1 MDCDNGADSR
11 NTFQRA
17 LRRAQAGLATLDL
30 PSTNGHPSPPEN
42 PLSSSVLDDLST
54 FLARFV
60 AYPSS
65 HALDA
70 HTLWVVHTHI
80 MDKWESTPRLAF
92 LSPEPGSGKTRAL
105 ELTETLV
112 PRPLQSI
119 NTTVAA
125 LFRNISDPDGS
136 PTILFDEIDTIFGPR
151 AKEHEDLRALINA
164 GHRRGAIIHRCVLKG
179 KTIETVKFPA
189 YCAIALAGLGQL
201 PDTIL
206 TRSIVIRMRRR
217 APHEQVEPYRL
228 RTHEPEG
235 HRLRDRLRDWAEQI
249 RPSLVTAPSMPDGV
263 SDRNADVW
271 EPLLAVADAIGG
283 LWPERARVSA
293 VTLVTDT
300 KRDNGSLGI
309 RLLTD
314 IRTVFGE
321 RDSFATVDLIEV
333 LIDLEE
339 SPWGD
344 LKGKPLDGRRLSRL
358 LKPYE
363 VGPKSLRIGTIVCKG
378 YQRSDFL
385 DPWARYLPPL
395 EDPSI
400 SLLVPSPI
408 ASVTTVTNGTE
419 EQRELGIEEEW
430 GT

>member
-1 MDCDNGADSR
+1 MDEAQLDDSR
-11 NTFQRA
+11 NTFRA
-17 LRRAQAGLATLDL
+17 SLRRAQASLATLDL
-30 PSTNGHPSPPEN
+30 PSTNGHPLPSESFH
-42 PLSSSVLDDLST
+42 LSSSILDDLSA
-54 FLARFV
+54 FLTRFV
-60 AYPSS
+60 AYPSL
-65 HALDA
+65 HALNA
-70 HTLWVVHTHI
+70 HTLWVVHTHL

-151 AKEHEDLRALINA
+151 AKEHEDIRALINA

-189 YCAIALAGLGQL
+189 YCAVALAGLGQL

-235 HRLRDRLRDWAEQI
+235 YRLRDRLQDWAEQI
-249 RPSLVTAPSMPDGV
+249 RPSLVTNPTMPDGV

-271 EPLLAVADAIGG
+271 EPLIAVGSALFDRF
-283 LWPERARVSA
+283 EVRASMDRC
-293 VTLVTDT
+293 LP
-300 KRDNGSLGI
+300 NGI
-309 RLLTD
+309 
-314 IRTVFGE
+314 
-321 RDSFATVDLIEV
+321 
-333 LIDLEE
+333 
-339 SPWGD
+339 
-344 LKGKPLDGRRLSRL
+344 
-358 LKPYE
+358 
-363 VGPKSLRIGTIVCKG
+363 
-378 YQRSDFL
+378 
-385 DPWARYLPPL
+385 
-395 EDPSI
+395 
-400 SLLVPSPI
+400 
-408 ASVTTVTNGTE
+408 
-419 EQRELGIEEEW
+419 
-430 GT
+430 

>member
-1 MDCDNGADSR
+1 MN
-11 NTFQRA
+11 
-17 LRRAQAGLATLDL
+17 
-30 PSTNGHPSPPEN
+30 N
-42 PLSSSVLDDLST
+42 PLALLEQVATAPLGPPAPIETNASSVLDAVYV
-54 FLARFV
+54 FLGRFV
-60 AYPSS
+60 AYPSE
-65 HALDA
+65 HARVA
-70 HTLWVVHTHI
+70 HCLWVAHAHL

-217 APHEQVEPYRL
+217 APHEYVEPYRL

-235 HRLRDRLRDWAEQI
+235 QRLRDRLQDWAEQI
-249 RPSLVTAPSMPDGV
+249 RPSLVTSPSMPDGV

-271 EPLLAVADAIGG
+271 EPLLAVADAVGG
-283 LWPERARVSA
+283 LWRERARVSA

-314 IRTVFGE
+314 IRTVFGV
-321 RDSFATVDLIEV
+321 RDSFATVDLIV
-333 LIDLEE
+333 ALIDLEE

-358 LKPYE
+358 LKAYD
-363 VGPKSLRIGTIVCKG
+363 VGPKPLRIGTTICKG
-378 YQRSDFL
+378 YEQSDFL

-408 ASVTTVTNGTE
+408 VSVTTVTNGTSDTSNGELRFSE
-419 EQRELGIEEEW
+419 ECPC
-430 GT
+430 